1 MSSLPQYLWRSIV
14 DSRQYPD
21 ERQEHAINTEMAR
34 CLACV
39 YYFLFAVII
48 IGCIHD
54 KIQNNPPS
62 LHMAIFV
69 GLFAFIHLYITGSTA
84 YLELIMRNDTEDKV
98 EYYLSRLAFYSAGY
112 TLLLIAGITVFDL
125 FDFFLRD
132 EKTLPDILRKNIIVG
147 GLMGMY
153 LHRRKEKLLMQI
165 LERKQA
171 EKDEAPA
178 G

>member
-1 MSSLPQYLWRSIV
+1 
-14 DSRQYPD
+14 
-21 ERQEHAINTEMAR
+21 
-34 CLACV
+34 
-39 YYFLFAVII
+39 
-48 IGCIHD
+48 
-54 KIQNNPPS
+54 
-62 LHMAIFV
+62 MAIFV
-69 GLFAFIHLYITGSTA
+69 SLFAFIHLYVTGSTA
-84 YLELIMRNDTEDKV
+84 YQELIMRSDTEERV

-125 FDFFLRD
+125 FDFFLSD

-153 LHRRKEKLLMQI
+153 LHRRKKKLLMQI

-171 EKDEAPA
+171 EKGEAPA